1 MLRKRSDFNWFFFL
15 LFFFTG
21 VNSFFHNWKGTISSV
36 QPLPSGTNFW
46 GKVDTRPGRR
56 STVNNESPDL
66 STAPS
71 SKLPIV
77 EQFEDYTNIQELK
90 KKILRLAALTNR
102 GDLHSEGVGRGG
114 IYKERKQIMLSYV
127 EELLQKRNKDVAIS
141 DPKLLEGEW
150 ELVYA
155 NAQLFRSSPFFLAI
169 QTAFNSR
176 EKAELFFRLHEL
188 QVMSFGISSIGRIT
202 QDITLPNTTSPLQQ
216 GEGDSTDKIN
226 SDEKNEDTQLMEAG
240 STNMGKFISS
250 FDTTIFPLTAIPI
263 VGFWKLL
270 PTFGGKV
277 ITKSTLEK
285 VDNVTGVLDL
295 EVETTSFS
303 KIDGIDYMPLLGKS
317 LENKEVPVGKI
328 WPRLPW
334 NKGSRAK
341 TSVTIKYL
349 DEDMRISEDASGAIY
364 IYIRP
369 V

>member
-1 MLRKRSDFNWFFFL
+1 MEKMPPSVRHLYSLLLVFL
-15 LFFFTG
+15 LFARASSFLHSPKGLVSSRYFTSNNNLLQG
-21 VNSFFHNWKGTISSV
+21 GTH
-36 QPLPSGTNFW
+36 
-46 GKVDTRPGRR
+46 RR
-56 STVNNESPDL
+56 STINDESVNSNSI
-66 STAPS
+66 PS

-90 KKILRLAALTNR
+90 KKILHLAALTNR

-114 IYKERKQIMLSYV
+114 IYKERKALMLSYV
-127 EELLQKRNKDVAIS
+127 EQLLEKRSKNVAIS
-141 DPKLLEGEW
+141 DSNLLEGEW

-155 NAQLFRSSPFFLAI
+155 NTQLFRSSPFFLAI
-169 QTAFNSR
+169 QTAFNSK
-176 EKAELFFRLHEL
+176 EKSELFFRLHEL

-202 QDITLPNTTSPLQQ
+202 QDIVLPTTKFQS
-216 GEGDSTDKIN
+216 EEFEENSTEKMDKEN
-226 SDEKNEDTQLMEAG
+226 NVEKFELNGTE
-240 STNMGKFISS
+240 STTTGKFISS

-277 ITKSTLEK
+277 ITKSILEK
-285 VDNVTGVLDL
+285 IDNATGVLEL

-334 NKGSRAK
+334 NKGSKAK
-341 TSVTIKYL
+341 TTITIKYL

-364 IYIRP
+364 IYTRP
-369 V
+369 I